1 MAKTPPKYTAIKKI
15 ALSLPGASE
24 QLCRGGVWFNIGKKT
39 FVAFPE
45 PGGRW
50 IFKLPRD
57 LEEMLFEVRPETFSP
72 MIAGR
77 LFWSYVAVE
86 NLNAAELRD
95 FIARAW
101 RTVATKTLQKELLDP

>member
-1 MAKTPPKYTAIKKI
+1 MAKTPPRYAAIKRI

-24 QLCRGGVWFNIGKKT
+24 QVFRGHWFNIGKKT
-39 FVAFPE
+39 FVAFPDAS
-45 PGGRW
+45 GRW

-77 LFWSYVAVE
+77 LYWSYVAVE
-86 NLNAAELRD
+86 NLGAAELRD
-95 FIARAW
+95 FITRAW
-101 RTVATKTLQKELLDP
+101 RTVAPKRLQKELPDP